1 MFSETLEAER
11 PCGKAVETFQLLDT
25 STAQELLAYA
35 SNGGSKRAVRRWF
48 EAQTVGQLFELKNPV
63 FGLLVRFSHPRPKTG
78 GHGKEFQRLVE
89 LYQIQSLGRVA

>member
-1 MFSETLEAER
+1 MTSGQLEEVR
-11 PCGKAVETFQLLDT
+11 CCEKAVEIFQLEVT

-48 EAQTVGQLFELKNPV
+48 EAQTVGQLYELRSPV
-63 FGLLVRFSHPRPKTG
+63 FGLLIRFSHPRPKTG

-89 LYQIQSLGRVA
+89 IYQTQSLGRVA